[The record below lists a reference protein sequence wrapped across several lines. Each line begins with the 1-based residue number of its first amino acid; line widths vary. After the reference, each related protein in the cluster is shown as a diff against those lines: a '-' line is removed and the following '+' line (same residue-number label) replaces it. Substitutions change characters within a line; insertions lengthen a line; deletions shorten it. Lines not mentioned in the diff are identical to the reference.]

1 MTTRRRRGQ
10 VVPCPRLFVHRLI
23 FFPLFFAPRRHE
35 VEEEATQRRGGGE
48 VALVPARSCDAI
60 FLFPSVCSPTT
71 RRRGG
76 GEVAL
81 VPVRSCGAIF
91 CSPFFA
97 PRRHDV
103 EEEEPRLPVSL
114 PVSLTEAT
122 RRRGG
127 GEVAL
132 VPARSCGA
140 IFLFPFFCS
149 PTTRRRGGGAEAALV
164 PARQFDRGDTTTRRR
179 RGRPRPRPFVRC
191 HFCVP
196 LFFLPDDTT
205 SRRRL
210 HDDKEEARL
219 PPSSPVRAK
228 PLFCSPFF
236 APCHDDEEE
245 AT

>member
-10 VVPCPRLFVHRLI
+10 VVPFPRLFVHRLI

-81 VPVRSCGAIF
+81 VP
-91 CSPFFA
+91 
-97 PRRHDV
+97 
-103 EEEEPRLPVSL
+103 
-114 PVSLTEAT
+114 
-122 RRRGG
+122 
-127 GEVAL
+127 
-132 VPARSCGA
+132 ARSCGA

-164 PARQFDRGDTTTRRR
+164 PARQFDGGDTTTRRR